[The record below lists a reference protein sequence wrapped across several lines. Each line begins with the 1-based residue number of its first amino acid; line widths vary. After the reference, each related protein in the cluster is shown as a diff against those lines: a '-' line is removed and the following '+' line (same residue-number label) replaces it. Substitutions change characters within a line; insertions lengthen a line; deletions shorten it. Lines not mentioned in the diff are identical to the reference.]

1 MEFLFSRTLSSP
13 LSHLHYG
20 LQLSLGMP
28 PLGPGPL
35 SQLCSVPGACVPP
48 VAGTGCGR
56 RLSHLQ
62 WSLSR
67 PWGCR
72 CFQCADFHRTD
83 FAGGMGKR
91 EGGLGMGRGV
101 LRQMSLRAS
110 MPAARSNITS
120 SSSSATTLPQRVTST
135 RRVRAKLASSAL
147 KIPDFGGLC
156 LPGVLSSPIASTE
169 HSIREPQ
176 QAWDAWYLTG
186 HSGLRVTTSTSVFLH
201 KRGPHGDVSRGLTS
215 V

>member
-147 KIPDFGGLC
+147 KIPDFGGALSPWSSVQPDC
-156 LPGVLSSPIASTE
+156 LHGAQYPG
-169 HSIREPQ
+169 
-176 QAWDAWYLTG
+176 
-186 HSGLRVTTSTSVFLH
+186 TSTGLGCLVSNRAFWVESYYKHLCVFTQA
-201 KRGPHGDVSRGLTS
+201 GTPW
-215 V
+215 